1 MGARSLLISLGLVL
15 VAAWPAAADSWSA
28 PDRAHDVT
36 STTYSPD
43 PEPCG
48 TVTTVR
54 KKGNRTTDI
63 LGLAVDHQPESVVIR
78 VTFRGRVTDKKIGA
92 EIPLRTSGRDYV
104 VLVDRYAPEDFPD
117 VTLVHE
123 VDPGDG
129 DDECGFVT
137 VAYQSLACNELATDD
152 GGDPHAVRVVVPR
165 TCLESPDWVRAGASS
180 HRFKAM
186 SSTHDRWG
194 RKKDVPKDN
203 PFVGPLGPKVRVG
216 SP

>member
-1 MGARSLLISLGLVL
+1 
-15 VAAWPAAADSWSA
+15 
-28 PDRAHDVT
+28 
-36 STTYSPD
+36 
-43 PEPCG
+43 
-48 TVTTVR
+48 
-54 KKGNRTTDI
+54 
-63 LGLAVDHQPESVVIR
+63 
-78 VTFRGRVTDKKIGA
+78 
-92 EIPLRTSGRDYV
+92 V